1 MSKNLNSGDDLLLFL
16 SCKALSVPG
25 LNETLRCHDNITYLQ
40 RTLSPYCIF
49 NFSVLKAL
57 TTSNSGEHN
66 IEHVSR
72 PSESKSLFAY
82 FPKSWC
88 LDDVRVSAKHL
99 NATGIS
105 VYCNRLLKFSQ
116 ELNLM
121 SIYC

>member
-1 MSKNLNSGDDLLLFL
+1 MICLLFL

-25 LNETLRCHDNITYLQ
+25 LSERLRCHDNITYLQ

-66 IEHVSR
+66 IERISR

-82 FPKSWC
+82 FPKIWLC
-88 LDDVRVSAKHL
+88 LDDVLLCVSAKHK
-99 NATGIS
+99 NATGIC
-105 VYCNRLLKFSQ
+105 VYCNWWLKFSQ

>member
-1 MSKNLNSGDDLLLFL
+1 MLEMICLFFL

-57 TTSNSGEHN
+57 TTSDSGEHN
-66 IEHVSR
+66 IECVSR

-82 FPKSWC
+82 FPKIWLC
-88 LDDVRVSAKHL
+88 LDDVLLCGSAKHM

-105 VYCNRLLKFSQ
+105 VYSNWLLKFSQ